1 MGKKNRRGRVEH
13 TDDWGGLLPFFAWP
27 EQTRYEEIRPLVLF
41 GDPVAERA
49 EEVGS
54 TPSGASPASPSACP
68 PTFLSRVVSS
78 DLLPEN

>member
-1 MGKKNRRGRVEH
+1 MGNKNRRGRVEH

-54 TPSGASPASPSACP
+54 SERTLYNAGRAGTEP
-68 PTFLSRVVSS
+68 VS
-78 DLLPEN
+78 